1 MMNKEK
7 NIKNQICQ
15 MTLLIVNSKLFFNEV
30 VFLPGNDIDRG
41 F

>member
-1 MMNKEK
+1 MNKEK